1 MYKNNTCDSTLRYQ
15 KCNHLTFY
23 QDWMEVDTSCGNV
36 QCHST
41 NSKSK
46 SHQSVTCNH
55 LLTTLQSSVLFFGRT
70 GKGKIR
76 MPDRRLINHLL
87 FFCLFSCTNIVLLVL
102 TLYPS
107 NSLEYVSH
115 FLFASHLVQTLLLT
129 FFFCKCSKRCL
140 V

>member
-87 FFCLFSCTNIVLLVL
+87 FFCLFSCTNIVLLVPDPL
-102 TLYPS
+102 SFQFIRVCFSFSFCFTLS
-107 NSLEYVSH
+107 
-115 FLFASHLVQTLLLT
+115 
-129 FFFCKCSKRCL
+129 
-140 V
+140 